1 MPLRRQDFEIGK
13 VLQWPIFDR
22 NHNLLLKQGQV
33 IRSDRQLETLLQL
46 GLYRDGHWRPAKV
59 TRPVE
64 IEEEDD
70 DPVESADKTVYEPF
84 GNVPFKLGDVLQ
96 MRPTGEEK
104 APYFVKLYGLNDK
117 GSLILSAPYVNGSL
131 VLVREGQPF
140 RFRAFLGKSI
150 YAFDATAIKSH
161 LTPYP
166 YLHVG
171 IPSKVQVINVR
182 QASRITVNLVSSI
195 ETIGEFGVEKM
206 ACLIG
211 DLSIHGARIKMSRL
225 LCQIGQEVTLSFK
238 LNVMETDHY
247 IVQPAVVR
255 NIQVSDEEKQAVH
268 MGLQFHET
276 DMQRKLILQNFLYQ
290 HVLGQS

>member
-33 IRSDRQLETLLQL
+33 IRSERQLETLLQL
-46 GLYRDGHWRPAKV
+46 GLYRDNRWHPARVPV
-59 TRPVE
+59 TAEAEP
-64 IEEEDD
+64 EDE
-70 DPVESADKTVYEPF
+70 PVESSEKAVYEAF
-84 GNVPFKLGDVLQ
+84 SNVPFKLGDVLQ
-96 MRPTGEEK
+96 MRPVGEDK
-104 APYFVKLYGLNDK
+104 PPYFVKLFGLNDK

-150 YAFDATAIKSH
+150 YAFDADAIKSH

-182 QASRITVNLVSSI
+182 QANRVTVNLVSSI
-195 ETIGEFGVEKM
+195 EITGEFGIEKM
-206 ACLIG
+206 ACMIA
-211 DLSIHGARIKMSRL
+211 DLSIHGARIKMSRP
-225 LCQIGQEVTLSFK
+225 LCPIGQEVSLAFK
-238 LNVMETDHY
+238 LNVLETDHY
-247 IVQPAVVR
+247 IVQPAVVK
-255 NIQVSDEEKQAVH
+255 NIHVSDDEKHSVH

-276 DMQRKLILQNFLYQ
+276 DLQRKLLLQNFLYQ
-290 HVLGQS
+290 HVLGQT